1 MLAKKILGELEGLE
15 GLEGLKGL
23 KVSKTLMITK
33 KTLKPHLNAKLRSSR
48 TQGKTLDFDP

>member
-1 MLAKKILGELEGLE
+1 VLAKKILEELEE
-15 GLEGLKGL
+15 LEGLKGL
-23 KVSKTLMITK
+23 KVLETLMITK